1 MVTSRMSAI
10 VQAIPNANATFERR
24 AALDAHNEAMAVEL
38 AAEVARLN
46 ARVAHGLSRLDA
58 LRSTDA
64 QRIDREVTS
73 RLIDGASPKR

>member
-46 ARVAHGLSRLDA
+46 ARVRRLDA

-73 RLIDGASPKR
+73 RLIDGASPRR